1 MAVSFNKSTKI
12 ITVLDPATTITIQD
26 LHDEIRLYEELTN
39 NLEISQIA
47 NASGK
52 QDLGGGVRVGI
63 TLELIN
69 DWRLAFEERAGPDTA
84 LCTVSGGNLVATNS
98 YGNTAIYPTAYT
110 QVIISQ
116 SSSATIS
123 DTTSTTTATTNIMYM
138 LESMRTGGHATVGSI
153 YYWDPTGGD
162 DNNNGTT
169 PATAVAT
176 FSQAQS
182 LATAGNNDII
192 FCLAN
197 DSGGVNTVTE
207 ILNITKN
214 NLKVRG
220 PGYNFQLIPSVTNAD
235 TVTIAADNVELSGL
249 YIETAGTGSRDG
261 VVVTGDNALIKDCWI
276 ANVRGNGINIS
287 SAARTRIETCAIED
301 CGGSGTGDG
310 IKIGDNTTKSSI
322 SKCVLYSS
330 VNGASLSGTGI
341 SDNIFENNLVYAN
354 SGYGISI
361 GSGVARTGVRG
372 GHTFSNNTSGSTSD
386 SGSNTF
392 IETPAGGASATDIA
406 DAVWDELITDHLAA
420 NSTGKT
426 LRDARSRAT
435 LASLK

>member
-1 MAVSFNKSTKI
+1 MATSFDKNTKI
-12 ITVLDPATTITIQD
+12 ITVLDPATTITVQD
-26 LHDEIRLYEELTN
+26 LHDDIRIYEADN
-39 NLEISQIA
+39 SNLEITQIA

-69 DWRLAFEERAGPDTA
+69 DWRLAFEERDGPDTV
-84 LCTVSGGNLVATNS
+84 LCTVSGGNLVATNQ
-98 YGNTAIYPTAYT
+98 YGNTAIFPTAFT

-123 DTTSTTTATTNIMYM
+123 DASATTTTNIMYM
-138 LESMRTGGHATVGSI
+138 LESMRTGGNHAGVGSI
-153 YYWDPTGGD
+153 YYWDPTGGSD
-162 DNNNGTT
+162 TNNGTT
-169 PATAVAT
+169 PLTAVAT
-176 FSQAQS
+176 FSKAQT

-197 DSGGVNTVTE
+197 DAAGINTVTE
-207 ILNITKN
+207 VLAITKN

-220 PGYNFQLIPSVTNAD
+220 PGFNFQLVPAVTNAD
-235 TVTIAADNVELSGL
+235 TITISADNVEVSGL
-249 YIETAGTGSRDG
+249 YIETASSGSRDG
-261 VVVTGDNALIKDCWI
+261 IVITGDNALVKDCWI

-287 SAARTRIETCAIED
+287 SATRTRIETCAIED
-301 CGGSGTGDG
+301 CGNSGTGDG
-310 IKIGDNTTKSSI
+310 IKIGDTTTRSLI
-322 SKCVLYSS
+322 SKCVLYSN
-330 VNGASLSGTGI
+330 VNGAALSGTGI
-341 SDNIFENNLVYAN
+341 SDNIFENNLIYAN
-354 SGYGISI
+354 SGYGILI
-361 GSGVARTGVRG
+361 GSGVARTGVRS
-372 GHTFSNNTSGSTSD
+372 GHTFSNNGSGSTND

-426 LRDARSRAT
+426 LRDAKTRAT

>member
-1 MAVSFNKSTKI
+1 MAVTFDKNTKI
-12 ITVLDPATTITIQD
+12 ITVLSPATTITIQD
-26 LHDEIRLYEELTN
+26 LHDEIRIYEADN
-39 NLEISQIA
+39 SNLEITQIA

-69 DWRLAFEERAGPDTA
+69 DWRLAFEARPGPDTI
-84 LCTVSGGNLVATNS
+84 LCTVAGGNLVATNQ
-98 YGNTAIYPTAYT
+98 YGNTAIFPTAFT

-123 DTTSTTTATTNIMYM
+123 DASTVANTNIMYM
-138 LESMRTGGHATVGSI
+138 LETMRTGSHAGVGSI
-153 YYWDPTGGD
+153 FYWDPTGG
-162 DNNNGTT
+162 NNSNNGTT
-169 PATAVAT
+169 PLTAVLT
-176 FSQAQS
+176 FAQAQT

-197 DSGGVNTVTE
+197 DAAGVTTVTE
-207 ILNITKN
+207 VLNINKH

-220 PGYNFQLIPSVTNAD
+220 PGFNFQIIPAVTNAD
-235 TVTIAADNVELSGL
+235 TITISADNVEVSGL
-249 YIETAGTGSRDG
+249 YLETATSGTRDG
-261 VVVTGDNALIKDCWI
+261 IVITGDSAIVKDCWI
-276 ANVRGNGINIS
+276 ADVMGNGINIS
-287 SAARTRIETCAIED
+287 SATRTRIETCAIED
-301 CGGSGTGDG
+301 CGSSGTGDG
-310 IKIGDNTTKSSI
+310 IKIGDSTTRSLI
-322 SKCVLYSS
+322 TKCVLYSC

-341 SDNIFENNLVYAN
+341 TDNIFENNLVYSN
-354 SGYGISI
+354 SAYGITI
-361 GSGVARTGVRG
+361 GSGVARTGVRS
-372 GHTFSNNTSGSTSD
+372 GHTFSNNTSGSTND

-406 DAVWDELITDHLAA
+406 DAVWDELITDHLAI

-426 LRDARSRAT
+426 LRDAKTRAT

>member
-1 MAVSFNKSTKI
+1 MATSFNKTTKI
-12 ITVLDPATTITIQD
+12 ITVLNPATTITVQD
-26 LHDEIRLYEELTN
+26 LHDDIRIYEADN
-39 NLEISQIA
+39 SNLEITQIA

-69 DWRLAFEERAGPDTA
+69 DWRLAFEARPGPDTI
-84 LCTVSGGNLVATNS
+84 LCTVSGGNLVATNQ
-98 YGNTAIYPTAYT
+98 YGNTAIFPTAFT

-123 DTTSTTTATTNIMYM
+123 DASTEASTNIMYM
-138 LESMRTGGHATVGSI
+138 LETMRTGSHAGVGSI
-153 YYWDPTGGD
+153 FYWDPTGGS
-162 DNNNGTT
+162 NSNNGTT
-169 PATAVAT
+169 PLTAVLT
-176 FSQAQS
+176 FAQAQT

-197 DSGGVNTVTE
+197 DAAGINTVTE
-207 ILNITKN
+207 VLSITKH

-220 PGYNFQLIPSVTNAD
+220 PGFNFQLIPSVTNAD
-235 TVTIAADNVELSGL
+235 TITISADNVEVSGL
-249 YIETAGTGSRDG
+249 YIETATTGTRDG
-261 VVVTGDNALIKDCWI
+261 IVVTGDNALIKDCWI
-276 ANVRGNGINIS
+276 ADVMGNGINIS
-287 SAARTRIETCAIED
+287 SATRTRIETCAIED
-301 CGGSGTGDG
+301 CGNSGTGDG
-310 IKIGDNTTKSSI
+310 IKIGDTTTRSLI
-322 SKCVLYSS
+322 AKCVLYSCI
-330 VNGASLSGTGI
+330 NGASLAGTGI
-341 SDNIFENNLVYAN
+341 SDNIFENNLIYSN
-354 SGYGISI
+354 SAYGITI
-361 GSGVARTGVRG
+361 GSGVARTGVRS

-406 DAVWDELITDHLAA
+406 DAVWDELITDHLAS

-426 LRDARSRAT
+426 LRDAKTRAT

>member
-1 MAVSFNKSTKI
+1 MATTFDKNTKI
-12 ITVLDPATTITIQD
+12 ITVLSPTTTITVQD
-26 LHDEIRLYEELTN
+26 LHDDIRIYEADN
-39 NLEISQIA
+39 SNLEITQIA

-69 DWRLAFEERAGPDTA
+69 DWRLAFEARPGPDTI
-84 LCTVSGGNLVATNS
+84 LCTVSGGNLVATNQ
-98 YGNTAIYPTAYT
+98 YGNTAIFPTAFT

-123 DTTSTTTATTNIMYM
+123 DASTEASTNIMYM
-138 LESMRTGGHATVGSI
+138 LETMRTGSHAGVGSI
-153 YYWDPTGGD
+153 FYWDPTGGS
-162 DNNNGTT
+162 NSNNGTT
-169 PATAVAT
+169 PLTAVLT
-176 FSQAQS
+176 FAQAQT

-197 DSGGVNTVTE
+197 DAAGINTVTE
-207 ILNITKN
+207 VLSITKH

-220 PGYNFQLIPSVTNAD
+220 PGFNFQLIPSVTNAD
-235 TVTIAADNVELSGL
+235 TITISADNVEVSGL
-249 YIETAGTGSRDG
+249 YIETATTGTRDG
-261 VVVTGDNALIKDCWI
+261 IVVTGDNALIKDCWI
-276 ANVRGNGINIS
+276 ADVMGNGINIS
-287 SAARTRIETCAIED
+287 SATRTRIETCAIED
-301 CGGSGTGDG
+301 CGNSGTGDG
-310 IKIGDNTTKSSI
+310 IKIGDTTTRSLI
-322 SKCVLYSS
+322 AKCVLYSCI
-330 VNGASLSGTGI
+330 NGASLAGTGI
-341 SDNIFENNLVYAN
+341 SDNIFENNLIYSN
-354 SGYGISI
+354 SAYGITI
-361 GSGVARTGVRG
+361 GSGVARTGVRS

-406 DAVWDELITDHLAA
+406 DAVWDELITDHLAS

-426 LRDARSRAT
+426 LRDAKTRAT